1 MLYTTLASTHQCCSL
16 LTRLLLVLHALYY
29 TGKHT
34 PMPQSTHTVISCSA
48 CFILH
53 WQARTNAAV
62 YSQGYFLFCML
73 YTTLART
80 RQCHSL
86 FTRLFLA
93 LTALYYTGKDTPMP
107 QSTHEVISCS
117 DCFILHWQGH
127 TNATVYSRGYFLL
140 WLLYTTLARTHQCH
154 SLLTRL
160 FLALIALYYTGKDT
174 PMPQSTHEV
183 ISCSASFMAAV
194 AFSVTLKSS
203 RLGGL
208 TSAAGKLP
216 WTSFPLVTEDGNH
229 DTKASIQVFLQT
241 LQVDCHGHPPFWS
254 HKTAIMNHDT
264 KASIQVFLQMLQVS
278 CHGHPSFW
286 SHETAIRTPRHS
298 YRCFYNWCR

>member
-1 MLYTTLASTHQCCSL
+1 M
-16 LTRLLLVLHALYY
+16 
-29 TGKHT
+29 
-34 PMPQSTHTVISCSA
+34 
-48 CFILH
+48 
-53 WQARTNAAV
+53 
-62 YSQGYFLFCML
+62 
-73 YTTLART
+73 
-80 RQCHSL
+80 
-86 FTRLFLA
+86 
-93 LTALYYTGKDTPMP
+93 
-107 QSTHEVISCS
+107 
-117 DCFILHWQGH
+117 
-127 TNATVYSRGYFLL
+127 
-140 WLLYTTLARTHQCH
+140 LYTTLARTHQCH

-160 FLALIALYYTGKDT
+160 FLVLHALYYTGKHAPMLQSTHEVIACSACFILHWQARTNVAVYSHGYFLLCVLYTTLASTHQCHSLLTRLFLVISCSDCFILHWQGHANVAVYSQGYFLLWLLYTTLARTRQCRSLLTRLFLALTALYYIGKDT